1 MHGTSQS
8 KVSCITYDTPDSQR
22 VNILDRHLT
31 FNEYEILNDNQQ
43 YIQREL
49 KLNELHI
56 IKTDDAVNINNTED
70 ITPGYYNIIF
80 SC

>member
-1 MHGTSQS
+1 S
-8 KVSCITYDTPDSQR
+8 
-22 VNILDRHLT
+22 T

-56 IKTDDAVNINNTED
+56 YKTDDAININNSEG
-70 ITPGYYNIIF
+70 ITPGKPLIQF
-80 SC
+80 SV